1 MKTTP
6 TSSSRKTRARQRREC
21 FAGLF
26 SLLSTAAV
34 LITLK
39 SWSFSTGQAGVR
51 GLVGETDNPKD
62 SRSDGAPPPTPPP
75 TPRADPRRVA
85 VCFFG
90 LTRSLRWTLPS
101 IEKRLLGVMRGSG
114 MEVDVFVHTYHL
126 VEVGPVCATSLL
138 CIKGALSCH
147 VLPERFHL
155 TRDVLDIVMRTRA
168 RHWGDGMMREQQRR
182 LDFIVGIFFK
192 KSMLFHTRSFLNNV
206 GFSVSRLSSYCP
218 RHSLK
223 KYIKNFPR
231 MYFWVL
237 APQVNNRRAGEM
249 GIQYDDFK
257 NDFRALNA
265 TRLAPAPPPPR
276 SPASSLYLCGGSSSL
291 WQRNFAVD

>member
-62 SRSDGAPPPTPPP
+62 SRSDGAPPPTPPL
-75 TPRADPRRVA
+75 TPRAEPRRVA

-192 KSMLFHTRSFLNNV
+192 KSILFHTRPFLNNV
-206 GFSVSRLSSYCP
+206 AFFGISSEQLLPTSFLEKIHQELPTHVFLGFGP
-218 RHSLK
+218 
-223 KYIKNFPR
+223 
-231 MYFWVL
+231 
-237 APQVNNRRAGEM
+237 AGE
-249 GIQYDDFK
+249 Q
-257 NDFRALNA
+257 
-265 TRLAPAPPPPR
+265 P
-276 SPASSLYLCGGSSSL
+276 SGG
-291 WQRNFAVD
+291 RDGDTVR